1 MTKLEIENKTYQVP
15 DSWEDLTLGQYEH
28 FVGLPGETRTERV
41 ERVAYLAG
49 MDPQDLLRWP
59 VDVYNVAAGLIS
71 FIFEEAPK
79 SEPSPGIEIE
89 GVKFAVN
96 IADRLTLGEWVDAE
110 EAQKDPAEVISGV
123 LAVVCRPVGE
133 KYDPSRTESRA
144 ALFKAQPVLS
154 LMPVIAVFLTFNDL
168 LAKSTQQRSDLEELA
183 GLLQNVGGI
192 TASPGAG
199 TTGSPRSQGATSL
212 NSTRSQNGP
221 WAKYLLSL
229 FTRPSAT
236 KREQRSASSTT
247 KTRKNDDRPD
257 N

>member
-1 MTKLEIENKTYQVP
+1 MTKLEIENKTYHVP

-59 VDVYNVAAGLIS
+59 VDVYNMVAGLIS

-79 SEPSPGIEIE
+79 ATPHPGITIE

-123 LAVVCRPVGE
+123 LAVVCRPVDE
-133 KYDPSRTESRA
+133 KYDPTRTESRA
-144 ALFKAQPVLS
+144 ALFKAQPVLA
-154 LMPVIAVFLTFNDL
+154 LMPVIAFFLTFNDL
-168 LAKSTQQRSDLEELA
+168 LAKNTQRRSDLAELA
-183 GLLQNVGGI
+183 DLLQNAGRT

-212 NSTRSQNGP
+212 NSTRSQSGP
-221 WAKYLLSL
+221 LARFLHSL
-229 FTRPSAT
+229 FTRPNGT
-236 KREQRSASSTT
+236 RREQRSASSTT
-247 KTRKNDDRPD
+247 NTRKNDDNPA